1 VGTVC
6 QEVVVIIRG
15 LRRNIAN
22 LLTTAWRQQT
32 MRVVSTHGA
41 LHQLRTAN
49 RRHVIETLR
58 SHGSMTRSAL
68 ARSTGL
74 SRTTISTLLAELIE
88 QGIVAEASADTVRKG
103 AGRPATVVRL
113 DHSVGAAV
121 SIDVGA
127 RHVAVAV
134 GDLAHRV
141 LAEHWTALP
150 HGHGG
155 EEGMKRASE
164 LAEEMLSK
172 AGVSQGSVI
181 GVAMGLPAPIS
192 QPAGLVAS
200 QNILPGWAG
209 VNVAD
214 EMSAR
219 LGMPVF
225 VENDSNLGA
234 LAESA
239 WGAGAGFDHL
249 AYIKAA
255 TGIGSGLV
263 QDGKLFRG
271 TTGTAGE
278 IGHTTVVADGPIC
291 RCGNRGCLELY
302 AGGAALLDALH
313 QSHPQIETLEQ
324 VVELAHANH
333 PACAR
338 LLADAGRHI
347 GVAIANLINLFNPR
361 RIIVGGELA
370 GAGELLLQ
378 PMRVAAERSAV
389 QAAIE
394 AVEIVPGVLGHRAE
408 VLGGLAL
415 VLFEPWRFGVSDLVT
430 SVIPEPG
437 LAR

>member
-1 VGTVC
+1 
-6 QEVVVIIRG
+6 
-15 LRRNIAN
+15 
-22 LLTTAWRQQT
+22 
-32 MRVVSTHGA
+32 MRAVSTHGA

-58 SHGSMTRSAL
+58 TTGSMTRSEL
-68 ARSTGL
+68 ARKTGL
-74 SRTTISTLLAELIE
+74 SRTTISTLLNELIE
-88 QGIVAEASADTVRKG
+88 QGLVAEASDDGGRRG

-113 DHSVGAAV
+113 DHSAGAAV

-127 RHVAVAV
+127 RHLAVAV

-141 LAEHWTALP
+141 MAERWTQLP
-150 HGHGG
+150 PDHRG
-155 EEGMKRASE
+155 EDGMDHAAKLVR
-164 LAEEMLSK
+164 EMLDE
-172 AGVSQGSVI
+172 AGVSERSVI
-181 GVAMGLPAPIS
+181 GAAMGLPAPIS
-192 QPAGLVAS
+192 QPDGLVAS
-200 QNILPGWAG
+200 SNILPGWAG
-209 VNVAD
+209 MQVTE
-214 EMSAR
+214 EMAER
-219 LGMPVF
+219 IRMPVF
-225 VENDSNLGA
+225 IENDSNLGA

-239 WGAGAGFDHL
+239 WGAGAGIDQL

-278 IGHTTVVADGPIC
+278 IGHTTVAEDGPIC

-302 AGGAALLDALH
+302 AGGGALLEALH
-313 QSHPQIETLEQ
+313 QSHPEIETLEQ
-324 VVELAHANH
+324 VVQMARENH

-338 LLADAGRHI
+338 VLADAGRHI

-361 RIIVGGELA
+361 RIVVGGELA
-370 GAGELLLQ
+370 GAGDLLLQ

-389 QAAIE
+389 QTAVR

-415 VLFEPWRFGVSDLVT
+415 VLFEPWRFGANELVA
-430 SVIPEPG
+430 SAIPQPGIAMEPV
-437 LAR
+437 

>member
-1 VGTVC
+1 MP
-6 QEVVVIIRG
+6 
-15 LRRNIAN
+15 A
-22 LLTTAWRQQT
+22 
-32 MRVVSTHGA
+32 VSTHGA

-49 RRHVIETLR
+49 RRRVIETLR
-58 SHGSMTRSAL
+58 TNGSMTRSAL

-74 SRTTISTLLAELIE
+74 SRTTISTLLGELIE
-88 QGIVAEASADTVRKG
+88 QGIVAEAGDGGARRG

-113 DHSVGAAV
+113 DHSAGAAV

-127 RHVAVAV
+127 RHLAVAV

-141 LAEHWTALP
+141 LAERWVPLP
-150 HGHGG
+150 AAHRAV
-155 EEGMKRASE
+155 EGMDRAAE
-164 LAEEMLSK
+164 LARDALAE
-172 AGVSQGSVI
+172 AGVEKSAVI
-181 GVAMGLPAPIS
+181 GAAMGLPAPIS

-200 QNILPGWAG
+200 SNILPGWAG
-209 VNVAD
+209 VQVAN
-214 EMSAR
+214 EMSER
-219 LGMPVF
+219 LELPVF

-239 WGAGAGFDHL
+239 WGAGAGFDQL

-255 TGIGSGLV
+255 TGIGAGIV

-278 IGHTTVVADGPIC
+278 IGHTTVAEDGPIC

-302 AGGAALLDALH
+302 AGGAALLAALR

-324 VVELAHANH
+324 VVELAHENH
-333 PACAR
+333 PACVR
-338 LLADAGRHI
+338 VLADAGAHI
-347 GVAIANLINLFNPR
+347 GVAIANLINLFNPG

-370 GAGELLLQ
+370 GAGDTLLQ

-394 AVEIVPGVLGHRAE
+394 AVEIVPGVLARRAE
-408 VLGGLAL
+408 VRGGLAL
-415 VLFEPWRFGVSDLVT
+415 VLFEPWRFGASELVT
-430 SVIPEPG
+430 SAIPETR
-437 LAR
+437 AEVAQT

>member
-1 VGTVC
+1 MP
-6 QEVVVIIRG
+6 
-15 LRRNIAN
+15 A
-22 LLTTAWRQQT
+22 
-32 MRVVSTHGA
+32 VSTHGA

-58 SHGSMTRSAL
+58 TNGSMTRSAL
-68 ARSTGL
+68 ARKTGL
-74 SRTTISTLLAELIE
+74 SRTTISTLLGELME
-88 QGIVAEASADTVRKG
+88 QGLVTEATDDGARRG

-113 DHSVGAAV
+113 DHSAGAAV

-127 RHVAVAV
+127 RHLAVAV

-141 LAEHWTALP
+141 LSERWVPLPPGHRADEGIERAAALV
-150 HGHGG
+150 G
-155 EEGMKRASE
+155 
-164 LAEEMLSK
+164 EMLDEASVDK
-172 AGVSQGSVI
+172 PSVI
-181 GVAMGLPAPIS
+181 GAAMGLPAPIS

-200 QNILPGWAG
+200 TNILPGWAG
-209 VNVAD
+209 VQVAE
-214 EMSAR
+214 EMSGR
-219 LGMPVF
+219 LGVPVF

-239 WGAGAGFDHL
+239 WGAGAGFDQL

-255 TGIGSGLV
+255 TGIGAGLV

-278 IGHTTVVADGPIC
+278 IGHTTVAEDGPIC

-302 AGGAALLDALH
+302 AGGAALLEALH
-313 QSHPQIETLEQ
+313 QSHPDVETLEQ
-324 VVELAHANH
+324 VVELARENH
-333 PACAR
+333 PACVR
-338 LLADAGRHI
+338 VLADAGRHI

-361 RIIVGGELA
+361 RIVVGGELA
-370 GAGELLLQ
+370 GAGETVLA

-389 QAAIE
+389 QAAVE

-415 VLFEPWRFGVSDLVT
+415 VLFEPWRFGANELVA
-430 SVIPEPG
+430 SAIPV
-437 LAR
+437 

>member
-1 VGTVC
+1 
-6 QEVVVIIRG
+6 
-15 LRRNIAN
+15 
-22 LLTTAWRQQT
+22 
-32 MRVVSTHGA
+32 VSTHGA

-68 ARSTGL
+68 ARATGL
-74 SRTTISTLLAELIE
+74 SRTTISTLLGELIE
-88 QGIVAEASADTVRKG
+88 QGLVTEATADQARRG

-113 DHSVGAAV
+113 DHTAGAAV

-127 RHVAVAV
+127 RHIAVAV

-141 LAEHWTALP
+141 MAEHWTALP
-150 HGHGG
+150 ISHVA
-155 EEGMKRASE
+155 ETGMERASA
-164 LAEEMLSK
+164 LVREMLEK
-172 AGVSQGSVI
+172 AGVEEKSVI

-192 QPAGLVAS
+192 QPDGFVAS
-200 QNILPGWAG
+200 SNILPGWAG
-209 VNVAD
+209 VEVAA
-214 EMSAR
+214 EMSDR

-225 VENDSNLGA
+225 IENDSNLGA

-239 WGAGAGFDHL
+239 WGAGAGYDQL

-255 TGIGSGLV
+255 TGIGAGLV
-263 QDGKLFRG
+263 HDGKLFRG

-278 IGHTTVVADGPIC
+278 IGHTTVAEDGPIC

-302 AGGAALLDALH
+302 AGGAALLDALR
-313 QSHPQIETLEQ
+313 QSHPDVETLEQ
-324 VVELAHANH
+324 VVELAHQNH

-338 LLADAGRHI
+338 VLADAGAHI

-361 RIIVGGELA
+361 RIVVGGELA
-370 GAGELLLQ
+370 GAGDTLLQ

-389 QAAIE
+389 QTAVE
-394 AVEIVPGVLGHRAE
+394 AVEIVPGVLGQRAE

-415 VLFEPWRFGVSDLVT
+415 VLFEPWRFGANELVASAISEVEVAGT
-430 SVIPEPG
+430 
-437 LAR
+437 

>member
-1 VGTVC
+1 MP
-6 QEVVVIIRG
+6 
-15 LRRNIAN
+15 A
-22 LLTTAWRQQT
+22 
-32 MRVVSTHGA
+32 VSTHGA

-58 SHGSMTRSAL
+58 TSGSMTRSAL
-68 ARSTGL
+68 ARETGL
-74 SRTTISTLLAELIE
+74 SRTTISTLLGELIE
-88 QGIVAEASADTVRKG
+88 QGIVTESTDEAGARRG

-113 DHSVGAAV
+113 DHSAGAAV

-127 RHVAVAV
+127 RHLAVAV

-141 LAEHWTALP
+141 LAERWVPLP
-150 HGHGG
+150 SAHEAGDGLDRAAELVG
-155 EEGMKRASE
+155 ET
-164 LAEEMLSK
+164 LAE
-172 AGVSQGSVI
+172 AGVEKSAVI
-181 GVAMGLPAPIS
+181 GAAMGLPAPIS

-200 QNILPGWAG
+200 SNILPGWAG
-209 VNVAD
+209 VHVAE
-214 EMSAR
+214 EMSQR
-219 LGMPVF
+219 LEVPVF

-239 WGAGAGFDHL
+239 WGAGAGFDQL

-255 TGIGSGLV
+255 TGIGAGLV

-278 IGHTTVVADGPIC
+278 IGHTTVAEDGPIC

-302 AGGAALLDALH
+302 AGGVALLDALH
-313 QSHPQIETLEQ
+313 QSHPDVETLEQ
-324 VVELAHANH
+324 VVELAHEGH

-338 LLADAGRHI
+338 VLADAGSHI

-361 RIIVGGELA
+361 RIVVGGELA
-370 GAGELLLQ
+370 GGGETVLG

-389 QAAIE
+389 QAAVE
-394 AVEIVPGVLGHRAE
+394 AVEIVPGVLGQRAE

-415 VLFEPWRFGVSDLVT
+415 VLFEPWRFGADELVT
-430 SVIPEPG
+430 SAIP
-437 LAR
+437 A

>member
-1 VGTVC
+1 
-6 QEVVVIIRG
+6 
-15 LRRNIAN
+15 
-22 LLTTAWRQQT
+22 
-32 MRVVSTHGA
+32 MRPVSTHGA
-41 LHQLRTAN
+41 LHRLRTAN

-74 SRTTISTLLAELIE
+74 SRTTISTLLVELIE
-88 QGIVAEASADTVRKG
+88 QGLVSEGSADTARKG
-103 AGRPATVVRL
+103 AGRPATVVQL
-113 DHSVGAAV
+113 DPSAGAAV

-127 RHVAVAV
+127 SHLAVAV

-141 LAEHWTALP
+141 LAEHWTPLP
-150 HGHGG
+150 RGHLA
-155 EEGMKRASE
+155 EDGMERASE
-164 LAEEMLSK
+164 LVAEMLAK
-172 AGVSQGSVI
+172 AGVDPGSVI

-192 QPAGLVAS
+192 QPDGLVAS
-200 QNILPGWAG
+200 SNILPGWAG
-209 VNVAD
+209 VQVAE
-214 EMSAR
+214 EMSGR
-219 LGMPVF
+219 IGMPVF
-225 VENDSNLGA
+225 IENDSNLGA

-239 WGAGAGFDHL
+239 WGAGAGFDQL

-255 TGIGSGLV
+255 TGIGAGLV

-278 IGHTTVVADGPIC
+278 IGHTTVAEDGPIC

-302 AGGAALLDALH
+302 AGGAALLEALR

-324 VVELAHANH
+324 VVTLAHENH

-338 LLADAGRHI
+338 VLADAGSHI

-361 RIIVGGELA
+361 RIVVGGELA
-370 GAGELLLQ
+370 GAGETLLQ

-389 QAAIE
+389 QTAVE
-394 AVEIVPGVLGHRAE
+394 VVEIVPGVLGHRAE

-415 VLFEPWRFGVSDLVT
+415 VLFEPWRFGANELVT
-430 SVIPEPG
+430 SAIPEAQP
-437 LAR
+437 A

>member
-1 VGTVC
+1 
-6 QEVVVIIRG
+6 
-15 LRRNIAN
+15 
-22 LLTTAWRQQT
+22 
-32 MRVVSTHGA
+32 MRPVSTHGA

-88 QGIVAEASADTVRKG
+88 QGLVAEGSDDTTRKG

-113 DHSVGAAV
+113 DPSAGAAV

-127 RHVAVAV
+127 RHLAVAV

-141 LAEHWTALP
+141 MAEHWMALP
-150 HGHGG
+150 ISHGA
-155 EEGMKRASE
+155 EEGMERATA
-164 LAEEMLSK
+164 LVREMLDK
-172 AGVSQGSVI
+172 AGVDHKSVI

-192 QPAGLVAS
+192 QPDGLVAS
-200 QNILPGWAG
+200 SNILPGWAG
-209 VNVAD
+209 VQIAE

-219 LGMPVF
+219 IGMPVF
-225 VENDSNLGA
+225 IENDSNLGA

-239 WGAGAGFDHL
+239 WGAGAGFDQL

-255 TGIGSGLV
+255 TGIGAGLV

-271 TTGTAGE
+271 PTGTAGE
-278 IGHTTVVADGPIC
+278 IGHTTVAEDGPIC

-313 QSHPQIETLEQ
+313 QSHPDVETLEQ
-324 VVELAHANH
+324 VVELAHENH

-338 LLADAGRHI
+338 VLADAGRPL

-370 GAGELLLQ
+370 GAGETVLA

-389 QAAIE
+389 QAAVD
-394 AVEIVPGVLGHRAE
+394 AVEIVPGVLGQRAE

-415 VLFEPWRFGVSDLVT
+415 VLFEPWRFGADELVA
-430 SVIPEPG
+430 SAIPV
-437 LAR
+437 

>member
-1 VGTVC
+1 
-6 QEVVVIIRG
+6 
-15 LRRNIAN
+15 
-22 LLTTAWRQQT
+22 
-32 MRVVSTHGA
+32 VSTHGA

-58 SHGSMTRSAL
+58 SHGSMTRSGL
-68 ARSTGL
+68 ARATGL
-74 SRTTISTLLAELIE
+74 SRTTISTLLGELIA
-88 QGIVAEASADTVRKG
+88 QGLVTEGPADGGRRG

-113 DHSVGAAV
+113 DHSAGAAV

-141 LAEHWTALP
+141 MAEHWTALP
-150 HGHGG
+150 INHVADA
-155 EEGMKRASE
+155 GMERATA
-164 LAEEMLSK
+164 LVREMLEK
-172 AGVSQGSVI
+172 AGVDEKAVI

-192 QPAGLVAS
+192 QPDGFVAS
-200 QNILPGWAG
+200 SNILPGWA
-209 VNVAD
+209 NVEVGA

-225 VENDSNLGA
+225 IENDSNLGA

-239 WGAGAGFDHL
+239 WGAGAGVDQL

-255 TGIGSGLV
+255 TGIGAGLV

-278 IGHTTVVADGPIC
+278 IGHTTVAEDGPIC

-302 AGGAALLDALH
+302 AGGSALLGALR
-313 QSHPQIETLEQ
+313 QSHPDVETLEQ
-324 VVELAHANH
+324 VVELAHQNH

-338 LLADAGRHI
+338 VLADAGAHI

-361 RIIVGGELA
+361 RIVVGGELA
-370 GAGELLLQ
+370 GAGETLLQ

-389 QAAIE
+389 QTAVE
-394 AVEIVPGVLGHRAE
+394 AVEIVPGVLGQRAE

-415 VLFEPWRFGVSDLVT
+415 VLFEPWRFGANELMT
-430 SVIPEPG
+430 SAIPEVQVAG
-437 LAR
+437 S

>member
-1 VGTVC
+1 
-6 QEVVVIIRG
+6 
-15 LRRNIAN
+15 
-22 LLTTAWRQQT
+22 
-32 MRVVSTHGA
+32 MRPVSTHGA

-49 RRHVIETLR
+49 RRRVIETLR

-68 ARSTGL
+68 ARATGL
-74 SRTTISTLLAELIE
+74 SRTTISTLLGELIE
-88 QGIVAEASADTVRKG
+88 QGLVSEASDAGVRRG

-113 DHSVGAAV
+113 DHSAGAAV

-127 RHVAVAV
+127 RHLAVAV
-134 GDLAHRV
+134 GDLAHQV

-150 HGHGG
+150 IAHSAG
-155 EEGMKRASE
+155 EGMERAAT
-164 LAEEMLSK
+164 LVHDMLGR
-172 AGVSQGSVI
+172 AGVEAKAVI
-181 GVAMGLPAPIS
+181 GVGMGLPAPIS
-192 QPAGLVAS
+192 RPAGRVAS
-200 QNILPGWAG
+200 SNILPGWAG
-209 VNVAD
+209 VEVAT
-214 EMSAR
+214 EMSER

-225 VENDSNLGA
+225 IENDSNLGA

-239 WGAGAGFDHL
+239 WGAGAGYDQL
-249 AYIKAA
+249 SYIKAA
-255 TGIGSGLV
+255 TGIGAGLV

-278 IGHTTVVADGPIC
+278 IGHTTVAEDGPIC

-302 AGGAALLDALH
+302 AGGAALLGALH
-313 QSHPQIETLEQ
+313 QSHPEVETLER
-324 VVELAHANH
+324 VVELAHEEND

-338 LLADAGRHI
+338 VLADAGSHI

-370 GAGELLLQ
+370 GAGETVLG

-389 QAAIE
+389 QAAVE

-415 VLFEPWRFGVSDLVT
+415 VLFEPWRFGADELVR
-430 SVIPEPG
+430 SAIP
-437 LAR
+437 A